1 VGKFGHFLTLV
12 PSPLINFGRAN
23 SLAPAS
29 THISDVIP
37 VTLEKY
43 IRVILLMI
51 AHLSRC
57 SVNDFTD
64 SPKADLNNSIL

>member
-1 VGKFGHFLTLV
+1 M
-12 PSPLINFGRAN
+12 AN